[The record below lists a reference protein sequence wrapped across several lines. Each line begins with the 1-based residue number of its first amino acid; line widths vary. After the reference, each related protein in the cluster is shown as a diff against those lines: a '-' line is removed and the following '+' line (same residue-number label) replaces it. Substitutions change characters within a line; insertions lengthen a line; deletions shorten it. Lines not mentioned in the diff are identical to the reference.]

1 MTGVLARLRADIVCG
16 VGLLTRLPVGVLARD
31 GLPYSMTRSVWTW
44 PTIGAVCGLLGAGMF
59 IALSHLRI
67 APLPAAALAV
77 AAQLLLTGGLHED
90 GLADMADGFGG
101 GRTRARKLEI
111 MRDSR
116 IGSYGMMALCLA
128 LLARVGAI
136 SALPAGLA
144 LLVLPVAGALAR
156 VAMAGVLAVLPPART
171 DGLASTMARIP
182 LPALAACML
191 PPLGLA
197 PWLLGA
203 WAGGWAILVTL
214 AMGSAM
220 AALAYRQVGGQT
232 GDVLGAVACLGEC
245 VLLAA
250 IPAALA

>member
-1 MTGVLARLRADIVCG
+1 MTRLLACLRADVVCG
-16 VGLLTRLPVGVLARD
+16 AGLLTRLPVGWLARD

-44 PTIGAVCGLLGAGMF
+44 PAIGALCGLSGAGAF

-77 AAQLLLTGGLHED
+77 AVQLLLTGGLHED

-101 GRTRARKLEI
+101 GKTRARKLEI

-116 IGSYGMMALCLA
+116 IGSYGMMALALA

-136 SALPAGLA
+136 STLPAGLA
-144 LLVLPVAGALAR
+144 VVIMPLSGALAR

-182 LPALAACML
+182 LCARIACML
-191 PPLGLA
+191 PPLVLA

-203 WAGGWAILVTL
+203 WAG
-214 AMGSAM
+214 
-220 AALAYRQVGGQT
+220 
-232 GDVLGAVACLGEC
+232 
-245 VLLAA
+245 
-250 IPAALA
+250 